1 MLKVGG
7 LFFLKRMT
15 LAGFVKVTFFA
26 LLSPQI
32 LPVEEEGT
40 PFQKNLYNSKAEK
53 AHTLWERTLK

>member
-1 MLKVGG
+1 MLEVGG

-32 LPVEEEGT
+32 VPVEDEGT
-40 PFQKNLYNSKAEK
+40 QFQKKAEK